1 VKIKMLEDAPG
12 SPDGIH
18 VQDYEK
24 DVEYDVTDSLGEAFV
39 QHGHA
44 ELAEPTPEPEPE
56 PEPEPT
62 PEPEPEPT
70 PEPEPEPEPEPTPT
84 PAAKP
89 KRKPRAKSA
98 AKDAG
103 AQPENKSE

>member
-18 VQDYEK
+18 VQDYEAG
-24 DVEYDVTDSLGEAFV
+24 VEYEVPDSLGDVFV
-39 QHGHA
+39 TYGHA
-44 ELAEPTPEPEPE
+44 APADAAPTPKPK
-56 PEPEPT
+56 
-62 PEPEPEPT
+62 
-70 PEPEPEPEPEPTPT
+70 
-84 PAAKP
+84 AKP
-89 KRKPRAKSA
+89 KAK

>member
-1 VKIKMLEDAPG
+1 MKIRMLEDAPG

-18 VQDYEK
+18 VHDYEAG
-24 DVEYDVTDSLGEAFV
+24 VEYDVTTSLGEAFV

-44 ELAEPTPEPEPE
+44 ALADG
-56 PEPEPT
+56 
-62 PEPEPEPT
+62 
-70 PEPEPEPEPEPTPT
+70 T

-89 KRKPRAKSA
+89 KGKPKAKAS
-98 AKDAG
+98 KDAG